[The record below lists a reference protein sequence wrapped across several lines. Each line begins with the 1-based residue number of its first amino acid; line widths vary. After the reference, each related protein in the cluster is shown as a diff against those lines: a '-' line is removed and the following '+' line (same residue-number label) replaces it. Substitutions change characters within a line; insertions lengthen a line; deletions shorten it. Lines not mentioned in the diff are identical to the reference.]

1 MFDNSKKITLIFR
14 NRFFKKIAKKTKNKQ
29 IDDENE
35 TKKFSFE
42 QIQISKILFDFIYS
56 HNEKLKNRLR
66 IAKKK
71 TKFSKKSK
79 KKKVFEKNF
88 SDDQIDYIAFFAQQ
102 FAINERFE
110 QKRLFKIAKIR
121 TKKFQQLLIRN
132 EIYEIETK
140 IDNFRFVNRR
150 RSRNVTKIN

>member
-1 MFDNSKKITLIFR
+1 MFNNSKKITLIFR
-14 NRFFKKIAKKTKNKQ
+14 NRFFKKIAKKTKNKE

-79 KKKVFEKNF
+79 KKISKKNSMMIKSITLYF
-88 SDDQIDYIAFFAQQ
+88 LH
-102 FAINERFE
+102 NN
-110 QKRLFKIAKIR
+110 L
-121 TKKFQQLLIRN
+121 
-132 EIYEIETK
+132 
-140 IDNFRFVNRR
+140 
-150 RSRNVTKIN
+150 